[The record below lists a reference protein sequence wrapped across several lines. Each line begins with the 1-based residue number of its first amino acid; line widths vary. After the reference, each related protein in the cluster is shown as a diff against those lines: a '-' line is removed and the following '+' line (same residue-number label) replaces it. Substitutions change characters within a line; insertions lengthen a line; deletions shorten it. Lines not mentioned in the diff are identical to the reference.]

1 MKDGRN
7 ARTAGQSGQESTGMT
22 PVALQAEVDIRRSP
36 NDVFDFC
43 SDLSHEPEWNPM
55 MNHVVKLTDGPVG
68 IGTRY
73 TTEFVDAPPM
83 VMECIHYERP
93 SAWSMTGDSRA
104 LKAAGGGRVVP
115 TSEGAHL
122 VVRMELEPHGL
133 LKLATPLLRRRM
145 KWMFQRD
152 LDNIKAQ
159 LEGEERPTPDA
170 PRRAALATVKLVHT
184 LAWFSIESCMVY
196 VLWAGFKRRSDRR
209 AAVAAGVVATESL
222 IFAANGFRCPL
233 TQVAE
238 RVGAERGSVT
248 DIYLPRWF
256 AHNLPAIHVPL
267 ILLAGYLHRRN
278 LRGR

>member
-1 MKDGRN
+1 MAPG
-7 ARTAGQSGQESTGMT
+7 AVE
-22 PVALQAEVDIRRSP
+22 VEVDIKRSP
-36 NDVFDFC
+36 EDVFDFC
-43 SDLSHEPEWNPM
+43 SDPSREPEWNPM
-55 MNHVVKLTDGPVG
+55 MKRVVKLTDGSVG
-68 IGTRY
+68 VGARY
-73 TTEFVDAPPM
+73 ATEFVDGPPM

-93 SAWSMTGDSRA
+93 SAWSLTGDSRA
-104 LKAAGGGRVVP
+104 LTTAGGGRVVP

-122 VVRMELEPHGL
+122 VMCMELEPHGL

-145 KWMFQRD
+145 KSMFQRD
-152 LDNIKAQ
+152 FDDIKVR
-159 LEGEERPTPDA
+159 LEGAQRPARDPLRWATL
-170 PRRAALATVKLVHT
+170 AAVKLVHT

-196 VLWAGFKRRSDRR
+196 VLWAGFRRQSDHRV
-209 AAVAAGVVATESL
+209 AIAAGVVATETV

-238 RVGAERGSVT
+238 RVGAEHGSIT

-267 ILLAGYLHRRN
+267 ILLAGYLHGRN